1 VFFAFIQNLQQHL
14 RRAGRHLRRCQ
25 HARKY
30 WSGFLIAGL
39 VLASL
44 VDSRRSKYLR
54 STAPWVTVIAG
65 FALLGPHLVW
75 LSQYDFELFEYAI
88 ATHVAHSLAG
98 TTGKALFYLAGCAA
112 YVAAPVL
119 FVLLA
124 ARPYRAA
131 IGAETERY
139 WHQVT
144 PEPLRYV
151 GCRGAEAVA
160 AYAADRPRA
169 LPLRS
174 FSVDLI
180 EVMPA
185 DAYDWPQPT
194 EGWSTR
200 LARTGMA
207 LVCVDGEMDWL
218 GGATARAARNPES
231 RRVEIELA
239 RNFLGIS
246 GAPQRYVIF
255 IIPPAR

>member
-1 VFFAFIQNLQQHL
+1 MFRGTKASTGALILSLLALAACGPQTVIIPDLSQEAPGL
-14 RRAGRHLRRCQ
+14 RIGWRFDDLKGA
-25 HARKY
+25 
-30 WSGFLIAGL
+30 
-39 VLASL
+39 VLAAQANGKPVVML
-44 VDSRRSKYLR
+44 I
-54 STAPWVTVIAG
+54 TAPGVAIGIHLAGVTP
-65 FALLGPHLVW
+65 L
-75 LSQYDFELFEYAI
+75 
-88 ATHVAHSLAG
+88 TAHSR
-98 TTGKALFYLAGCAA
+98 
-112 YVAAPVL
+112 
-119 FVLLA
+119 LLA
-124 ARPYRAA
+124 
-131 IGAETERY
+131 AETERY

-180 EVMPA
+180 EVMPG
-185 DAYDWPQPT
+185 DAYGWPQPA

-218 GGATARAARNPES
+218 IGATKRAARNPES
-231 RRVEIELA
+231 RRVEIEIG

-246 GAPQRYVIF
+246 GAPQRDVIF